1 MRHVLPRTAV
11 VRIVGTIAKTCFVF
25 EAALTVSHEIKEQG
39 GVTMSFYKKSC
50 LIITAIL
57 LGFSLSACEKKA
69 GEGPAERAGK
79 EVDKA
84 MDKAGQAMDK
94 AADAVKEATKDATN
108 KVEEVAKDAAG
119 KVTAATKDK

>member
-1 MRHVLPRTAV
+1 
-11 VRIVGTIAKTCFVF
+11 
-25 EAALTVSHEIKEQG
+25 
-39 GVTMSFYKKSC
+39 MSFYKKGC
-50 LIITAIL
+50 LMVTAIL
-57 LGFSLSACEKKA
+57 LGFSLAGCGKKA

-94 AADAVKEATKDATN
+94 ATDAVK
-108 KVEEVAKDAAG
+108 EVAKDAAG

>member
-1 MRHVLPRTAV
+1 MA
-11 VRIVGTIAKTCFVF
+11 
-25 EAALTVSHEIKEQG
+25 
-39 GVTMSFYKKSC
+39 MSFYKKSC
-50 LIITAIL
+50 LMVTAIL
-57 LGFSLSACEKKA
+57 LAFSLLACEKKG

-84 MDKAGQAMDK
+84 MEKAGQALDK
-94 AADAVKEATKDATN
+94 ATESVKEAAKATTE

>member
-1 MRHVLPRTAV
+1 M
-11 VRIVGTIAKTCFVF
+11 
-25 EAALTVSHEIKEQG
+25 
-39 GVTMSFYKKSC
+39 TMSFYKKGC
-50 LIITAIL
+50 LMVTAIL
-57 LGFSLSACEKKA
+57 LGFSLAGCGKKA

-94 AADAVKEATKDATN
+94 ATDAVKEVAKDATN

>member
-1 MRHVLPRTAV
+1 
-11 VRIVGTIAKTCFVF
+11 
-25 EAALTVSHEIKEQG
+25 
-39 GVTMSFYKKSC
+39 MSFYKKSC
-50 LIITAIL
+50 LMVTAIL

-84 MDKAGQAMDK
+84 MEKAGQAMDK

-119 KVTAATKDK
+119 K